1 MSMPRF
7 SRKRRVSHSSVSIDF
22 DLTSPCDAREHASAH
37 RARQGSCS
45 NVCPVKINIHEQI
58 YAWREVME
66 EKHQVKLV
74 KKEAMIVA
82 GKGLSHPRIFRS
94 AADSMEISLKV
105 LPRFALYN
113 HLNAWGRHR
122 DIPQPAK

>member
-45 NVCPVKINIHEQI
+45 NVCPVKINIHDQI
-58 YAWREVME
+58 YGWREVME
-66 EKHQVKLV
+66 DKHQIKLV

-82 GKGLSHPRIFRS
+82 GKVLSHPHLYGM
-94 AADSMEISLKV
+94 AADATETSFESPPTLCSVRSLER
-105 LPRFALYN
+105 LGAT
-113 HLNAWGRHR
+113 
-122 DIPQPAK
+122 